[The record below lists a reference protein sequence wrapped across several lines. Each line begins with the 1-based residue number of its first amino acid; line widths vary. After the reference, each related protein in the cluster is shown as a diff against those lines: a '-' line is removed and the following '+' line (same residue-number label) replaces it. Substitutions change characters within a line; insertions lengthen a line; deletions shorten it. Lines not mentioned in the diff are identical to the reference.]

1 MGGWRGGRGEW
12 CVCCVF
18 WVVRGKNPRGRADYF
33 LLACQLKIS
42 SYHLCSKCWVR
53 FDSKVHLGE
62 MDKKVHLSEMDSPYV
77 GIRKNHT
84 DIFEMDKKVHLGEMD
99 FFVHFEKVG
108 PFGTSISYLNCRI
121 VIFTTLRQ
129 HPHTTTHN
137 PPSTQHP
144 RPPHT
149 HHKTHSAISP
159 LTTNHMYPHLATR
172 TMTAAQAS
180 TLRRRRG

>member
-33 LLACQLKIS
+33 LLARQLKIS
-42 SYHLCSKCWVR
+42 SYHLCSKCRVR
-53 FDSKVHLGE
+53 FDSEVHLGE

-129 HPHTTTHN
+129 YVPTHHN
-137 PPSTQHP
+137 PQPAFHP
-144 RPPHT
+144 TPKAATHT
-149 HHKTHSAISP
+149 P
-159 LTTNHMYPHLATR
+159 QN
-172 TMTAAQAS
+172 
-180 TLRRRRG
+180 TLRNFPLNSLTAIRVLADSDGIKKLPPRRICT